1 MPGVVANTMPARVIA
16 VVCILGL
23 VVGLGA
29 PVALSSAAS
38 NTVTW
43 VDSNE
48 TNGWEDRSVW
58 RNTYETRSKSGRF
71 EGVSLTDDG
80 FLFTGGAEEY
90 LGGEFYEIEGFVVQ
104 TNRNGSAVWARGFLH
119 ANTENRTLYDGI
131 TYGNDRYVFA
141 GSANIPNLDEPS
153 DYLLFNN
160 DRQVHDWQIR
170 VPGGVF
176 YDLIPTDD
184 DVTVAVANDSV
195 GRVRYNGTVEWVR
208 HVDNRS
214 LRAGTNRTDGYVI
227 AGQSSAGGE
236 SREQAHAAAFTLDGN
251 GSVGWNRT
259 YRAGSESLF
268 HDVAT
273 LPGDGLV
280 FGGHASTTT
289 RQSGLLVVTGPN
301 GTERWR
307 DRPIPGGV
315 VHAVAAGPDR
325 TIVVAGHTPE
335 DGGVLLVYDM
345 YGTVTSRQHY
355 GRTLRAVE
363 YAGGGSFV
371 VAGAAGQPPDSHLL
385 GVLVDATCPTPDL
398 RTDADRPEVGVTN
411 VSFDAS
417 GSTDNVEISTYHW
430 DFDGDGT
437 VDRTTDVPNVTHV
450 YATTGPVTPSLS
462 TTDSAG
468 YNGTTT
474 TNESITVIDETAPVA
489 VLSDP
494 HARRAAVSAP
504 TVLNA
509 SGSHDNHRI
518 STYRWDFDGDGVIDE
533 ETSTP
538 ETTYTFP
545 AENETY
551 PVRVTAVDPSG
562 FSNTTETGIT
572 TRPNDTPTVR
582 ARVIDIDRYR
592 GPETQYNYTATV
604 RANVTDRVGTTTVT
618 WRLPNESTRTGTGV
632 TFHYRERA
640 DIVEAIAR
648 DEYGASNSSTVTL
661 EEQQP
666 NHDGFGLSL
675 AVLAALVSLALVA
688 REFDRP

>member
-1 MPGVVANTMPARVIA
+1 MPARAIA
-16 VVCILGL
+16 VVCILGV
-23 VVGLGA
+23 VVGLGT
-29 PVALSSAAS
+29 PVALTAGK
-38 NTVTW
+38 TVPGM
-43 VDSNE
+43 DGNE
-48 TNGWEDRSVW
+48 TDGWEDRSVW
-58 RNTYETRSKSGRF
+58 RNTYETRSESGRF

-80 FLFTGGAEEY
+80 FLFTGGVKSY
-90 LGGEFYEIEGFVVQ
+90 LGGEFHGIEGFVVQ
-104 TNRNGSAVWARGFLH
+104 TDRNGSSVWARGFLH

-160 DRQVHDWQIR
+160 DRQVHDWRIR
-170 VPGGVF
+170 TPGGVF
-176 YDLIPTDD
+176 YDLVPGDN

-195 GRVRYNGTVEWVR
+195 GRVRYNGTIEWVR
-208 HVDNRS
+208 HVDDRS
-214 LRAGTNRTDGYVI
+214 LRAGADQTDGYVI

-236 SREQAHAAAFTLDGN
+236 SREQAHAAAFTIDEN
-251 GSVGWNRT
+251 GSFGWNQT

-280 FGGHASTTT
+280 FGGRASTKT

-307 DRPIPGGV
+307 DRPLPGGV
-315 VHAVAAGPDR
+315 VHAAAAGPDQP
-325 TIVVAGHTPE
+325 IVVAGHTPE
-335 DGGVLLVYDM
+335 HGGILIVYDEN
-345 YGTVTSRQHY
+345 GSVISRQQY
-355 GRTLRAVE
+355 GRTLKAVE
-363 YAGGGSFV
+363 YAGGGRFV
-371 VAGAAGQPPDSHLL
+371 VAGAAGLPTDSHLL
-385 GVLVDATCPTPDL
+385 GVLVDTARPTPTV

-430 DFDGDGT
+430 DFDTDGT
-437 VDRTTDVPNVTHV
+437 VERTTDSPNVTHV
-450 YATTGPVTPSLS
+450 YTTTGPLTPSLT

-468 YNGTTT
+468 HNATTT
-474 TNESITVIDETAPVA
+474 TNESITVIDETSPVA
-489 VLSDP
+489 VLSNP

-538 ETTYTFP
+538 ETTYEFP

-562 FSNTTETGIT
+562 LSNTTETRIT

-592 GPETQYNYTATV
+592 GPETTYNYTATV
-604 RANVTDRVGTTTVT
+604 QANVTDRVGTTTVT
-618 WRLPNESTRTGTGV
+618 WRLPNGTTRTGTRV
-632 TFHYRERA
+632 TFHYRERG

-648 DEYGASNSSTVTL
+648 DEYGASNSTTVTL
-661 EEQQP
+661 EEQYP
-666 NHDGFGLSL
+666 PHDGFGVTL
-675 AVLAALVSLALVA
+675 AVLAVLGWLAFVT
-688 REFDRP
+688 RQVDRP

>member
-1 MPGVVANTMPARVIA
+1 MPARAIA

-29 PVALSSAAS
+29 PVALTAAES
-38 NTVTW
+38 TEPG
-43 VDSNE
+43 VDGNE
-48 TNGWEDRSVW
+48 TDGWEDRSVW
-58 RNTYETRSKSGRF
+58 RNTYETRSESGRF

-80 FLFTGGAEEY
+80 FLFTGGVRSY
-90 LGGEFYEIEGFVVQ
+90 LGGEFHGIEGFVVQ
-104 TNRNGSAVWARGFLH
+104 TDRNGSSVWARGFLH

-131 TYGNDRYVFA
+131 TYGNERYVFA

-160 DRQVHDWQIR
+160 DRQVHDWRIR
-170 VPGGVF
+170 TPGGVF

-195 GRVRYNGTVEWVR
+195 GRVRYTGTVEWVR
-208 HVDNRS
+208 HVDGRS
-214 LRAGTNRTDGYVI
+214 LRAGVDRTDGFLI
-227 AGQSSAGGE
+227 AGQSSAEVE
-236 SREQAHAAAFTLDGN
+236 SREQAHAAAFILDEN
-251 GSVGWNRT
+251 GSFGWNRT
-259 YRAGSESLF
+259 YRAGSKSLF

-280 FGGHASTTT
+280 FGGRASTTT

-307 DRPIPGGV
+307 DRPLPSGV
-315 VHAVAAGPDR
+315 VHAVAAGPDQ

-335 DGGVLLVYDM
+335 HGGVLVVYDM
-345 YGTVTSRQHY
+345 NGTITSRQQY
-355 GRTLRAVE
+355 GRTLKAVE

-371 VAGAAGQPPDSHLL
+371 VAGAAGQPTESHLL
-385 GVLVDATCPTPDL
+385 GVLVDITRPTPDI

-437 VDRTTDVPNVTHV
+437 VDRTTDAPNVTHV
-450 YATTGPVTPSLS
+450 YATTGPVTPSLT

-468 YNGTTT
+468 HNGTTT

-533 ETSTP
+533 ETATP
-538 ETTYTFP
+538 ETTYGFP

-551 PVRVTAVDPSG
+551 PVGVTAVDPNG
-562 FSNTTETGIT
+562 LSNTTEARIT

-582 ARVIDIDRYR
+582 ARISDIDRYR
-592 GPETQYNYTATV
+592 GPETTYNYTVTV
-604 RANVTDRVGTTTVT
+604 RANVTDRVGTTMVT
-618 WRLPNESTRTGTGV
+618 WHLPNGTTRTGTRV
-632 TFHYRERA
+632 TFHLRERG

-648 DEYGASNSSTVTL
+648 DEYGASNSTTVTL
-661 EEQQP
+661 EEQYP
-666 NHDGFGLSL
+666 PHDGFGVTL
-675 AVLAALVSLALVA
+675 AVLAVLGCLAIVT
-688 REFDRP
+688 RQIDRP